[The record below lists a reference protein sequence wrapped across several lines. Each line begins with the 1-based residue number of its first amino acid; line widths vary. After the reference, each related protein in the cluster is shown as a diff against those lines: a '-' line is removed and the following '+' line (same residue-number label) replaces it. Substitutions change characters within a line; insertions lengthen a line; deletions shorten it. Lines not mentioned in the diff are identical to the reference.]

1 MRFGA
6 VAVPFS
12 STLIQSLRIDTLMV
26 ASRSAPPTGPLP
38 YPTVSDQ
45 ASSGNALPARETL
58 AGGLR
63 ILESLGST
71 PDGLLYQAKYPNGRE
86 VALLVL
92 QPTALRD
99 ERSRWEQFRLA
110 TQIQHPNVAAVYAVG
125 EMEDGSAY
133 AVLEQLDGEPLSDA
147 LEAGRRY
154 AFGEALDLAL
164 QTAAGLQ
171 AAHRAGFI
179 HGNLSPRTILVTRP
193 PFGRSQVK
201 LIGFNLAPADRQTGA
216 PPGEGSVPYASP
228 QRLGGHSA
236 AEQDDV
242 FSLGAVL
249 HHLITGTAPV
259 QGRVAGAMP
268 GAARVVLEEALAP
281 DRAERYRTM
290 SELHE
295 ALERLV
301 SGAVKPGRAGIPR
314 SFLIR
319 ATAAGLAVA
328 TVGIW
333 LLSGSKR
340 REPGEVPRST
350 PTAAPAPAPAGS
362 PVPAPPA
369 APRLRNNTADS
380 DQGRPGT
387 RATPPRRAVPPRPGS
402 AGPAEAPPTRS
413 TATGGRVA
421 PPSPVEGPE
430 VGRREE
436 GSVIPVTRGYAG
448 APAASSDSDPAP
460 DDTRGAQ
467 IVTARPVDSI
477 TPIVKPR
484 SRDELEQDQGL
495 RHAIG
500 DVVRL
505 GLAENVAERR
515 PGLLVV
521 FLNPDGMNV
530 PSAAYNLQRLYLAY
544 SAATRQQADVA
555 IELRQEGDLYG
566 RFTREGLTYP
576 SSD

>member
-1 MRFGA
+1 
-6 VAVPFS
+6 V
-12 STLIQSLRIDTLMV
+12 
-26 ASRSAPPTGPLP
+26 
-38 YPTVSDQ
+38 TVFDQ
-45 ASSGNALPARETL
+45 GGSGNALPAGETL

-63 ILESLGST
+63 VLQSLGST

-86 VALLVL
+86 VALLIL
-92 QPTALRD
+92 QPTGLAD
-99 ERSRWEQFRLA
+99 ERSKWEQFRLA

-133 AVLEQLDGEPLSDA
+133 AVLEQLDGEPLSDS
-147 LEAGRRY
+147 LDAGRRY

-164 QTAAGLQ
+164 QAAAGLQ

-201 LIGFNLAPADRQTGA
+201 LIGFNLDPADRPTGA
-216 PPGEGSVPYASP
+216 PPGEGGVAYASP

-236 AEQDDV
+236 GEQDDV

-249 HHLITGTAPV
+249 HHLLTGTAPV

-281 DRAERYRTM
+281 DRAERYRTV
-290 SELHE
+290 SELHD

-301 SGAVKPGRAGIPR
+301 SGAVEPRRAGIHR
-314 SFLIR
+314 GFLIR

-333 LLSGSKR
+333 LLSGSR
-340 REPGEVPRST
+340 RSE
-350 PTAAPAPAPAGS
+350 PAGEEAPRTPPDAAVA
-362 PVPAPPA
+362 PVPAPSPAPARPA
-369 APRLRNNTADS
+369 ARQEAPRPRNGSADS
-380 DQGRPGT
+380 DQARPGT
-387 RATPPRRAVPPRPGS
+387 SATPPPRAARPRRGS
-402 AGPAEAPPTRS
+402 AAPAEAPPTRS
-413 TATGGRVA
+413 PATGGRAA
-421 PPSPVEGPE
+421 PPPPVERPE

-436 GSVIPVTRGYAG
+436 GSLIPEARGYAG

-460 DDTRGAQ
+460 EDTRGAQ

-477 TPIVKPR
+477 RPIVKPR

-505 GLAENVAERR
+505 GLAANVAERR

-521 FLNPDGMNV
+521 FLNPGGMNV
-530 PSAAYNLQRLYLAY
+530 PSAVYNLQRLYLAY
-544 SAATRQQADVA
+544 SAATRQEPDVA
-555 IELRQEGDLYG
+555 IELRHEGDLYG